1 MNDKAKKTK
10 PFLIINYNQVFYLDK
25 DETAIGRSE
34 ENDLVIDKPSVSR
47 KHAHISNMNGRY
59 LIKDL
64 NSSAGTYVNG
74 RPIVHK
80 LLEPGDKITLAI
92 DLEMAFSVDQNDL
105 PKNATQYDP
114 TAISGTDV
122 ATSTLDEEAIK
133 GTGEDN

>member
-1 MNDKAKKTK
+1 MSDNNPTIK

-25 DETAIGRSE
+25 EEIAIGRSE
-34 ENDLVIDKPSVSR
+34 ENDLVINKPSISR
-47 KHAHISNMNGRY
+47 KHAQISSMNDRY

-92 DLEMAFSVDQNDL
+92 DLEMAFGVDIAELSEDIEI
-105 PKNATQYDP
+105 YDP
-114 TAISGTDV
+114 EGISGTDI
-122 ATSTLDEEAIK
+122 ATSSLDEDTLQEPSDE
-133 GTGEDN
+133 G